1 MQVTEPIVELIL
13 NQHHGD
19 DGSQDRLQEALTD
32 QRLAIT
38 SAKKLKAE
46 EEKQAHLAI
55 WNQLSPPLL
64 SAVDLAIDDGASSWL
79 SARPLQKH
87 GFALHKGAFR
97 DAIAL
102 RYGWE
107 PTNLPSHCACGE
119 PFDSCHALTCSKGGF
134 TIARHNEIRDLT
146 ASLLREVCTD
156 VEVEPRLQP
165 LSGEVFLHSSANR
178 DPEARLDVKARTRLV
193 GRHV

>member
-1 MQVTEPIVELIL
+1 M
-13 NQHHGD
+13 
-19 DGSQDRLQEALTD
+19 
-32 QRLAIT
+32 
-38 SAKKLKAE
+38 
-46 EEKQAHLAI
+46 
-55 WNQLSPPLL
+55 
-64 SAVDLAIDDGASSWL
+64 DDGASSWL
-79 SARPLQKH
+79 SARPLQEH

-97 DAIAL
+97 VAIAL

-178 DPEARLDVKARTRLV
+178 DPEARLDVKARGLWGGTFECAFFDVRVFNPRTRSNE
-193 GRHV
+193 GRRSTASVFRRHEQHKRRLYNQ

>member
-1 MQVTEPIVELIL
+1 MDSASGNRASGMSAIHHRTSVQVTEPIVELIL

-19 DGSQDRLQEALTD
+19 DGCQDRLQEALTD

-55 WNQLSPPLL
+55 RNQLSPPLL
-64 SAVDLAIDDGASSWL
+64 SAVDLAMDDGASSWL
-79 SARPLQKH
+79 SARPLEEH

-107 PTNLPSHCACGE
+107 PTNLPSQCM
-119 PFDSCHALTCSKGGF
+119 
-134 TIARHNEIRDLT
+134 R
-146 ASLLREVCTD
+146 
-156 VEVEPRLQP
+156 
-165 LSGEVFLHSSANR
+165 
-178 DPEARLDVKARTRLV
+178 
-193 GRHV
+193 